1 MDDLLFIL
9 YSQIIVFLYNLYS
22 KMYVQNLEVN
32 TAFSSTVEKYMQI
45 INVRAQIFSHAY
57 QNKKC

>member
-9 YSQIIVFLYNLYS
+9 SSQIIVFLYNLYS

-45 INVRAQIFSHAY
+45 INVRVQIFSHAY

>member
-1 MDDLLFIL
+1 LS
-9 YSQIIVFLYNLYS
+9 SQIIVFLYNLYS

-45 INVRAQIFSHAY
+45 INVRVQIFSHAY